1 MIMVWERKKEKKKKE
16 EEAMVGS
23 TKYSLQEYLWVIVFR
38 KRPTSDGLYDPKKKM
53 SYT

>member
-16 EEAMVGS
+16 EEEMVRS
-23 TKYSLQEYLWVIVFR
+23 TKYSLQEYLWTTMIR

-53 SYT
+53 SFA